1 MFRASCIRSR
11 GFKLAITSEIIGKL
25 GGRVEVI
32 PVEAVN
38 SGGRGDTILHTVH
51 VPDGESW
58 LIAAIGDMSPS
69 GTSASLAPDLAI
81 GDIKTNRYNTQNRMT
96 VAGVHTG
103 TVDVKMV
110 KNSPSGTDSFTGHVY
125 TVKL

>member
-1 MFRASCIRSR
+1 M
-11 GFKLAITSEIIGKL
+11 AITSEIIGKL
-25 GGRVEVI
+25 GGADVEEV
-32 PVEAVN
+32 PVSATN
-38 SGGRGDTILHTVH
+38 SGGRGDTILHTVN

>member
-1 MFRASCIRSR
+1 M
-11 GFKLAITSEIIGKL
+11 AITSEIIGKL

-58 LIAAIGDMSPS
+58 LIAVIGDMSPASTAS
-69 GTSASLAPDLAI
+69 GGAPDLMV
-81 GDIKTNRYNTQNRMT
+81 GDIKTNRFNTQNRMT
-96 VAGVHTG
+96 VAGVHDG

-110 KNSPSGTDSFTGHVY
+110 KNVNSGTDSFTGHVY
-125 TVKL
+125 TAKL

>member
-1 MFRASCIRSR
+1 M
-11 GFKLAITSEIIGKL
+11 AITSEIIGKL
-25 GGRVEVI
+25 GGADVEVT
-32 PVEAVN
+32 PVSATN
-38 SGGRGDTILHTVH
+38 SGGRGDTILHTVN

-58 LIAAIGDMSPS
+58 LIAVIGDMSPS